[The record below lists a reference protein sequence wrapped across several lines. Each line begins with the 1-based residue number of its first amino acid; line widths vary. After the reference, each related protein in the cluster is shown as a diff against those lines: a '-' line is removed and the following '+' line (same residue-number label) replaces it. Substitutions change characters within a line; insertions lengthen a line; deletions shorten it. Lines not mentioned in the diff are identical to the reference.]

1 MESSENIERYSY
13 LDLLIFVLNQHEK
26 TLSNLIDRVE
36 VMTEDLGRLTR
47 KLNKYME
54 NMEKMEKAQS

>member
-36 VMTEDLGRLTR
+36 ALTEDLGRLTR

-54 NMEKMEKAQS
+54 KMEKAQS

>member
-36 VMTEDLGRLTR
+36 VMTEDLGRLIR
-47 KLNKYME
+47 KLNRYME
-54 NMEKMEKAQS
+54 KNG

>member
-36 VMTEDLGRLTR
+36 AMAEDLGRLTR
-47 KLNKYME
+47 KLNRY
-54 NMEKMEKAQS
+54 MEKMEKAKS

>member
-36 VMTEDLGRLTR
+36 TMTEDLGRLTR
-47 KLNKYME
+47 RLNRYMKKME
-54 NMEKMEKAQS
+54 NAQS

>member
-1 MESSENIERYSY
+1 MEPSENIERYSY

-26 TLSNLIDRVE
+26 TLSNLIDKVA
-36 VMTEDLGRLTR
+36 VLTEDLGRLTK

-54 NMEKMEKAQS
+54 KIDKAQS

>member
-26 TLSNLIDRVE
+26 ALSNLIDRVE
-36 VMTEDLGRLTR
+36 AMTEDLGGLIR
-47 KLNKYME
+47 KLNQY
-54 NMEKMEKAQS
+54 MEKMEKAQS

>member
-36 VMTEDLGRLTR
+36 AMTEDLGRLTR
-47 KLNKYME
+47 KLNKYV
-54 NMEKMEKAQS
+54 EKMEKAQG